1 VRSRSP
7 AVIDAFIR
15 FATIEAAALVDAN
28 VGIVLSLA
36 RELLGHRSLDADQ
49 IAEIVE
55 KAKLALIEAR
65 VPARSLTQYRHS
77 NYSEVICFAIFREV
91 LLPCLHWTKR

>member
-1 VRSRSP
+1 
-7 AVIDAFIR
+7 
-15 FATIEAAALVDAN
+15 LVDAN

-36 RELLGHRSLDADQ
+36 RELLVHRSLNADQ

-65 VPARSLTQYRHS
+65 VPGTSPFDPIQTVQLFGDHLLCNFLGSPTYLFALDETLT
-77 NYSEVICFAIFREV
+77 CFLK
-91 LLPCLHWTKR
+91 LLNC